1 MDIRETARRSAAVIA
16 RDTQALTGWSVAM
29 VRKRALEAELN
40 QAEMELGRSVRDLA
54 EQGEMQHPVLDTPL
68 QKVRDIQDQIRRQD
82 EEMARLRAELS
93 LRPVDADSQAETAA
107 SLGGDVHG
115 TADVIA
121 AGHGEHDR
129 RAAAQA
135 AGLEAD
141 EAVSPPVEG
150 GEPQTLA
157 GPESMAQSQDSDES
171 FVPTGPETMTGREAL
186 AQSEGEDADS
196 DEPPSTVTRRR

>member
-1 MDIRETARRSAAVIA
+1 VIA

-29 VRKRALEAELN
+29 MRKRSLESELN

-68 QKVRDIQDQIRRQD
+68 RKVHDIQDQIRRQD
-82 EEMARLRAELS
+82 EEMARLRSELS
-93 LRPVDADSQAETAA
+93 LRPVDDRAEGVSADA
-107 SLGGDVHG
+107 GDIHG
-115 TADVIA
+115 TADVMA

-129 RAAAQA
+129 QAAARA

-150 GEPQTLA
+150 HEPQTLA
-157 GPESMAQSQDSDES
+157 GPESMAQSQDSDGDFE
-171 FVPTGPETMTGREAL
+171 PTGPETMTGREAL
-186 AQSEGEDADS
+186 AQSEGEDTDS
-196 DEPPSTVTRRR
+196 DDPPPTVKRRG